1 MPLKCVP
8 NIHMNLQDSRKQT
21 NDWSGLISIIINL
34 LCIVIDKNLIKIV
47 RIVDDTWIFKTIL
60 VNCIFPLT
68 LSNLSYIWNAPISK

>member
-47 RIVDDTWIFKTIL
+47 RIVDDT
-60 VNCIFPLT
+60 
-68 LSNLSYIWNAPISK
+68 